1 MCTPLQTIL
10 CMGLMLPRLE
20 NICDVTQSLSRS
32 LNRRFPSSA
41 LRGRRRRCQ
50 SVPRLPSQLST
61 APTRPP
67 TRADCTGSTRCA
79 ACRDLQQNNCT
90 CTVVFKQTRCS
101 MLVRHSPVSSRLS
114 WCGFNSR
121 ASRWKRIRSAFFNV
135 GSPASTP
142 SMVIT
147 QHLHNDKQSTSPKDV

>member
-1 MCTPLQTIL
+1 MLVLNLCTPLQTIL

-50 SVPRLPSQLST
+50 FVLRLPLQLLT

-67 TRADCTGSTRCA
+67 TRADCTDSTRCA

-90 CTVVFKQTRCS
+90 VVFKQTRDIQSLCS
-101 MLVRHSPVSSRLS
+101 FATHPSPPGCLGAGSTRELRVGNGFVPPSST
-114 WCGFNSR
+114 
-121 ASRWKRIRSAFFNV
+121 SA
-135 GSPASTP
+135 
-142 SMVIT
+142 
-147 QHLHNDKQSTSPKDV
+147 HLHPHQVW